1 MTTSGY
7 TAPPPR
13 AADRISTTSG
23 DANLP
28 NLPAEAD
35 WVKSGSVFPLVPHSK
50 ISSFSLGGR
59 DVADGFK
66 KTSMIKPINPFGG
79 GELDRL
85 Q

>member
-1 MTTSGY
+1 MTTCGY

-28 NLPAEAD
+28 RGAEAD
-35 WVKSGSVFPLVPHSK
+35 WVKSGSVFPLVQHSK